1 MNRKSGSFKN
11 AAGVL
16 QEMLYT
22 FLLIGIG
29 SFIALNFAR

>member
-1 MNRKSGSFKN
+1 MNRKSESFKMVP
-11 AAGVL
+11 GVL
-16 QEMLYT
+16 QEMLYA

>member
-1 MNRKSGSFKN
+1 MNKKSESLKTM
-11 AAGVL
+11 AGVL
-16 QEMLYT
+16 QEMLYA